1 MRPSPNHATQQLP
14 NDDDDDGTEPDQ
26 GWRSRYITVSGRSN
40 IRVRNSANPCVR
52 DMSKSLRT
60 CQMSVHGYPVDMLI
74 FCNLQLGLLELQ
86 EETPQADINQDN
98 VSLAGVLQ
106 GAVGRAVDT
115 PVFALL
121 LDDNTRFSHDRRWDG
136 ACSRDASGR
145 RFPNPSASRAR
156 RFCSS

>member
-1 MRPSPNHATQQLP
+1 MSNKHWAAV
-14 NDDDDDGTEPDQ
+14 
-26 GWRSRYITVSGRSN
+26 YCGREVLLLDY
-40 IRVRNSANPCVR
+40 RVRNSANPCVR

-60 CQMSVHGYPVDMLI
+60 CQMSVHGYPVDMSI

-86 EETPQADINQDN
+86 EETPPADIDQDN

-115 PVFALL
+115 PCARTPCARCCWTIIRGFHTIAGGTEHAVG
-121 LDDNTRFSHDRRWDG
+121 TRL
-136 ACSRDASGR
+136 DASGR

>member
-1 MRPSPNHATQQLP
+1 
-14 NDDDDDGTEPDQ
+14 
-26 GWRSRYITVSGRSN
+26 
-40 IRVRNSANPCVR
+40 
-52 DMSKSLRT
+52 
-60 CQMSVHGYPVDMLI
+60 MSVHGYPVDMSI
-74 FCNLQLGLLELQ
+74 FCNLQSLTGV
-86 EETPQADINQDN
+86 TRRDPQADIDQDN

-121 LDDNTRFSHDRRWDG
+121 LDDNTRFSHDRRRGRGLQSGRVWT
-136 ACSRDASGR
+136 RLDASGR